1 MDRVAIVS
9 GATSGIGLKIV
20 ENLTSQGIFTIM
32 LGRNED
38 KLKTIQQYL
47 GETVTSY
54 RCQDLMDTDLIQ
66 PCIAEIAEEYK
77 NIDILVNCA
86 GIGEFCSI
94 EQLNIEELKD
104 TINTN
109 LIGTIVLTKAVA
121 SIMVSRE
128 KGQIIN
134 IESIAA
140 TKGFEYGTAYVTS
153 KFGLAGFSQVL
164 WSEMKKYE
172 IKVCSIRPGLVNT
185 NMFRNMHE
193 THDLENALDPDD
205 IAYLVDMVVNQ
216 SVKSNI
222 SVIEVRPVK
231 REAQNLFYKMVK
243 NEEEYK
249 RDI

>member
-1 MDRVAIVS
+1 MDRIAIVS

-20 ENLTSQGIFTIM
+20 ENFTSQGIFTIM

-38 KLKTIQQYL
+38 KLKTIQKYL
-47 GETVTSY
+47 GKAVTSY
-54 RCQDLMDTDLIQ
+54 HCQDLMDTDSIQ
-66 PCIAEIAEEYK
+66 PCILEIAEKYE

-94 EQLNIEELKD
+94 EQLDIKKLKD
-104 TINTN
+104 IINTN
-109 LIGTIVLTKAVA
+109 LIGTIALTKAVA
-121 SIMVSRE
+121 SIMVRRK

-140 TKGFEYGTAYVTS
+140 TKGFEYGAAYVAS

-185 NMFRNMHE
+185 DLFRNMHE
-193 THDLENALDPDD
+193 THDLETALEPDD

-216 SVKSNI
+216 SEKSNI
-222 SVIEVRPVK
+222 SIIEVRPIK
-231 REAQNLFYKMVK
+231 KKAQNLFYKLVK

-249 RDI
+249 RSK